1 MKHLVFS
8 IVLFIG
14 VVFSIIYFRI
24 NYSFVPLQV
33 NTKVVKVDSRIYEIT
48 PSTNEI
54 ALIYIG
60 SSSCPYCRSTVLDS
74 TLSTVSNTLLD
85 FTNSKKVNLT
95 KIGLSGDEN
104 LASGL
109 EHLMSLETSF
119 NEVSTGNRW
128 RNATLEK
135 YTNTPFPASLS
146 TPQILITFRT

>member
-1 MKHLVFS
+1 
-8 IVLFIG
+8 
-14 VVFSIIYFRI
+14 
-24 NYSFVPLQV
+24 VPLQV

-119 NEVSTGNRW
+119 KEN
-128 RNATLEK
+128 
-135 YTNTPFPASLS
+135 FPNV
-146 TPQILITFRT
+146 